1 MSPDDVY
8 PSYAFSDD
16 GVSRRR
22 LDSVGSG
29 SSPSR
34 SEQARDGTTSEAL
47 GEAAIAFFASKRKEV
62 GAFVACLDAV
72 AGCASALASLG
83 DSERGRGRGPR
94 CGLLADFCEL
104 GERATPAIR
113 ALRARLTR
121 TREYGSR
128 VYGGADES
136 GSSEPEPEPEAR
148 KAPRKSR
155 KKAARKKKAS
165 SKNAAKNAEVGW
177 IFDEG
182 GGALGDLAAL
192 PSPGQCLAFDDSL
205 RDALRHDE
213 EEDTAGAVAA
223 VRLASRVAAR
233 WTSAAVTD
241 FAKSRDTWREVVSAA
256 ADLDVLQAF
265 AVRTGPGGD
274 RVAGRGGAG
283 GGTGWFCRPVFL
295 ETAKDGEGTRG
306 GGDGS
311 GGNRLALKGCW
322 HPLVK
327 TAQNTAAFVRNDVAL
342 GGLGGD
348 ARPPVMVLTGPNM
361 GGKSTLLRQTA
372 IAVVAAQIGCRV
384 PASACEL
391 HVADAVYC
399 RVGAG
404 DGIRS
409 GVSTFF
415 AEMSETAAALN
426 AATERTLLVIDEL
439 GRGTST
445 ADGYAIA
452 YAVASAVAE
461 RGSRCLFAT
470 HYHALAA
477 DLARDLESRE
487 SSREGISDEGISD
500 EGISDEGIS
509 ESIVR
514 RRGVAEFHMG
524 AVIVDPRN
532 DGDDTNDDDG
542 NTPEVSFTYELA
554 PGPAPLGSCAMNA
567 AKIAGFP
574 PLIVQAAR
582 AVADRSALSKGALA
596 EPSRAVVSASS
607 VLRSSRRRP
616 PPAVDPAALTEA
628 STEALTE
635 AEFAILRRLTN
646 DPVLRGD
653 PGAVA
658 DGAWLASIAE
668 LQATCAETLRSRRR

>member
-22 LDSVGSG
+22 LDSVGSE
-29 SSPSR
+29 SSR
-34 SEQARDGTTSEAL
+34 SEQICDGTTSEAL

-121 TREYGSR
+121 TREYAAR

-136 GSSEPEPEPEAR
+136 GSSEPEPEVEAR
-148 KAPRKSR
+148 KAPRKPPRKSR
-155 KKAARKKKAS
+155 KKAARKKKKVS

-213 EEDTAGAVAA
+213 EGDTAGAVAA
-223 VRLASRVAAR
+223 VRLASRLAAR

-295 ETAKDGEGTRG
+295 ETAKDGEGTRE

-327 TAQNTAAFVRNDVAL
+327 TAENTAAFVRNDVAL

-500 EGISDEGIS
+500 EGIS

-532 DGDDTNDDDG
+532 DGDDTNDDG
-542 NTPEVSFTYELA
+542 NAPEVSFTYELA

-574 PLIVQAAR
+574 PLIVEAAR

-596 EPSRAVVSASS
+596 EPSRAVVSTSS
-607 VLRSSRRRP
+607 VLRDEVRWRP
-616 PPAVDPAALTEA
+616 PPGVDPVPSPDSA
-628 STEALTE
+628 ALTE

-668 LQATCAETLRSRRR
+668 LQATCTETLRSRRR